1 MKLVKRK
8 AYAAIVLWLLAQPA
22 WALLSWCTVS
32 ATPVSF
38 GTYDVFNASP
48 TDTSGTVSV
57 TCRVILLG
65 LLVSYEVSLDTG
77 GNSSYSPRKMQKG
90 GSYTL
95 DYNLYKDAA
104 RTQVWG
110 DGSGGSSTLSI
121 AKLIQVGTHTD
132 DYNLYGRMPAGQ
144 NVEAG
149 SYSDTV
155 TVTVEY

>member
-1 MKLVKRK
+1 MKTIKK
-8 AYAAIVLWLLAQPA
+8 KISAAVALILLAQPA
-22 WALLSWCTVS
+22 WGLLSWCTVS

-38 GTYDVFNASP
+38 GTYDVFDASP
-48 TDTSGTVSV
+48 TDTAGTVSV

-65 LLVSYEVSLDTG
+65 LLVSYKVSLDTG
-77 GNSSYSPRKMQKG
+77 GSSSYNPRKMQKG

-95 DYNLYKDAA
+95 GYNIYKDSA

-110 DGSGGSSTLSI
+110 DGSSGTSTLSVS
-121 AKLIQVGTHTD
+121 KPVQVGTHTD
-132 DYNLYGRMPAGQ
+132 DYNLYGRMSAGQ

-149 SYSDTV
+149 SYSDTI